1 MQRFLTAIAN
11 LEWLILL
18 AVLPLIL
25 FPSPGRSLVL
35 LVIPVLWLVR
45 KWENGRFTPLTPLDT
60 SLLLLSLTL
69 LLSLYASYDLALSLP
84 KVIGVVY
91 GIALFYAITTVTSRS
106 PRHLQVGLAVFLLA
120 GLAIVLTSLIGTN
133 WGVKLPGFSSL
144 VARMPQLINNLP
156 GAVDGFNSNEV
167 AGTLLWFVPLSLALA
182 LSPRILSH
190 HLIGAKMIRP
200 IVIFI
205 LWGFVVLTTA
215 TFILTQSRSG
225 YLAFIVA
232 GIFILWGLLHQ
243 HKLLSWGLL
252 MLVIGLGTA
261 FISLVGWQQLE
272 QLVFAFSDDAIS
284 AEGITLTGRTEIW
297 VRAMYAIEDFPITGV
312 GMNLFRYIVPVLY
325 PFFTLSNEINIA
337 HAHNQFLQA
346 GVDLGIPGLIAYVAI
361 WLGLVGMLRQSWR
374 WSRDAWGKTLT
385 IGFTASLTA
394 SFIFGLTD
402 AVSLGAKPGFMFWFL
417 LGLIV
422 GHYRLL
428 AAASRVDNGF

>member
-1 MQRFLTAIAN
+1 
-11 LEWLILL
+11 
-18 AVLPLIL
+18 
-25 FPSPGRSLVL
+25 
-35 LVIPVLWLVR
+35 
-45 KWENGRFTPLTPLDT
+45 
-60 SLLLLSLTL
+60 
-69 LLSLYASYDLALSLP
+69 
-84 KVIGVVY
+84 
-91 GIALFYAITTVTSRS
+91 
-106 PRHLQVGLAVFLLA
+106 
-120 GLAIVLTSLIGTN
+120 
-133 WGVKLPGFSSL
+133 VKLPGFASL
-144 VARMPQLINNLP
+144 VARMPQFINNLP

-190 HLIGAKMIRP
+190 HLIGVKIIRP
-200 IVIFI
+200 IVIFM
-205 LWGFVVLTTA
+205 LWGFVLLTTA

-225 YLAFIVA
+225 YLAFVVA
-232 GIFILWGLLHQ
+232 GIFILWGLLHP

-252 MLVIGLGTA
+252 ILVIGLGTA

-272 QLVFAFSDDAIS
+272 QLVFAFGNDAIS
-284 AEGITLTGRTEIW
+284 AEGIALTGRTEIW
-297 VRAMYAIEDFPITGV
+297 VRALYAIEDFPITGV

-325 PFFTLSNEINIA
+325 PFFTLSNELNIA

-346 GVDLGIPGLIAYVAI
+346 GVDLGIPGLIAYMAI

-385 IGFTASLTA
+385 IGFTASLIA

-428 AAASRVDNGF
+428 AAANHADNGS